1 MTARPA
7 VLVALLRYQAALLL
21 RSQRWLAP
29 VLLYAAFLA
38 VGIRPGDPV
47 LDSLGYA
54 AAGLVPVT
62 AWLVR
67 ICVTAEP
74 DAARDCVAAAA
85 GPVRVHA
92 AALLTALAGALAAG
106 GASALA
112 VLLLCDR
119 GGVPAGDAG
128 LAGAL
133 AVAACAL
140 TGGAVG
146 ALGSRPLLGRPGFA
160 VLATGLGSL
169 LAWGVGASP
178 ARLAVTAL
186 VVGSRERTLPLPLS
200 ECAVA
205 LLLAAGAGAVA
216 CAAAARRR

>member
-1 MTARPA
+1 MTARLP
-7 VLVALLRYQAALLL
+7 LLGALLRYQAALLL

-29 VLLYAAFLA
+29 LLLYAAFLA

-67 ICVTAEP
+67 ICVTVEP
-74 DAARDCVAAAA
+74 DAARDCAAAAA
-85 GPVRVHA
+85 GPLRVHA
-92 AALLTALAGALAAG
+92 AALLTALIGALAAG

-112 VLLLCDR
+112 VLLLGDR
-119 GGVPAGDAG
+119 TGVRAGPAA

-133 AVAACAL
+133 AVGACTL
-140 TGGAVG
+140 TGAAVG
-146 ALGSRPLLGRPGFA
+146 ALGSRPLLRRGGYA

-169 LAWGVGASP
+169 LGLAASP

-186 VVGSRERTLPLPLS
+186 VVGSRERTVPLPWA

-216 CAAAARRR
+216 CAVAARRR

>member
-7 VLVALLRYQAALLL
+7 VLAALLRYRAALLL

-29 VLLYAAFLA
+29 LLLYAAFLA
-38 VGIRPGDPV
+38 VGVRPGDPV

-67 ICVTAEP
+67 ICVTIEP
-74 DAARDCVAAAA
+74 AASRDCAAAA
-85 GPVRVHA
+85 GGPVRVHA

-106 GASALA
+106 GAGALA
-112 VLLLCDR
+112 VLLMCDR
-119 GGVPAGDAG
+119 TGVRAGSAG

-133 AVAACAL
+133 AVGACVA
-140 TGGAVG
+140 TGTAVG
-146 ALGSRPLLGRPGFA
+146 ALGSRPLVRRPGFA

-169 LAWGVGASP
+169 LAWGLAASP

-186 VVGSRERTLPLPLS
+186 VVGSRERVVALPLA

-205 LLLAAGAGAVA
+205 VLLAAGAGAVA
-216 CAAAARRR
+216 CAVAARRG

>member
-1 MTARPA
+1 MTFRLPLLAA
-7 VLVALLRYQAALLL
+7 LVRYQAALLL

-29 VLLYAAFLA
+29 LLLYAAFLA
-38 VGIRPGDPV
+38 VGVRPGDPV

-74 DAARDCVAAAA
+74 DAARDCAAAAA

-106 GASALA
+106 GAGALA

-119 GGVPAGDAG
+119 TGVRAGAAAF
-128 LAGAL
+128 AGAL
-133 AVAACAL
+133 AVGACAL

-146 ALGSRPLLGRPGFA
+146 ALGSRPLLRRPGYA
-160 VLATGLGSL
+160 VLATCLGSL
-169 LAWGVGASP
+169 LAWGVASSP

-186 VVGSRERTLPLPLS
+186 VVGSRERTVPLPLA

-216 CAAAARRR
+216 CAVAARRR